1 MLKTVEQKKFK
12 RKVNKRKE
20 KKLNLTDPKVFY
32 GSVYYILYIKSIE
45 IYKII
50 VT

>member
-12 RKVNKRKE
+12 RKVNKRKEKKRKE

-45 IYKII
+45 IR
-50 VT
+50 